1 MYDLCS
7 NSFGTIDEVW
17 RLDSFTSLKKFL
29 IENVETIYSWV
40 TKLDSSADLPDFSK
54 ANSISDLEVIFKKY
68 SYSFWSVCIYA
79 TEY

>member
-7 NSFGTIDEVW
+7 NAFGTIDEMW
-17 RLDSFTSLKKFL
+17 RLESFTDIKKFL

-40 TKLDSSADLPDFSK
+40 NKLDSSAVLPDFSK
-54 ANSISDLEVIFKKY
+54 ANSISDLEDVFNKY

-79 TEY
+79 AEY